1 MQRQS
6 PLRRWQGALW
16 HEGHQVVH
24 DCEDALLHLAG
35 ILRAQDD
42 HLPPLEGHCNGGRRA
57 HAFGLPIAW
66 EDPRIED
73 NERLI
78 RARPLEEWQL
88 RFGRRHKHVLHEQR
102 VVGTGGNHPD
112 RHTVVLVPTTK
123 TVHDVE
129 LLLQVQVVHR
139 TLAVRQEGL
148 VLQLHVDLAPPD
160 VICGG
165 LLEDDAL
172 VQRRPARLLA
182 ALDGDGPGGDDGAP
196 GLVLQRL
203 LVEDAR
209 RGVVV
214 DLLHVQAQR
223 VHLLDDVVAVEAHG
237 ADLHGQRRLH
247 FGRGPALELRALQL
261 LHQHRLDPILA
272 GHRR

>member
-1 MQRQS
+1 MQRQGA
-6 PLRRWQGALW
+6 LRRRQRALRHEW
-16 HEGHQVVH
+16 HEVVH
-24 DCEDALLHLAG
+24 DGEDALLHLAG
-35 ILRAQDD
+35 VLRAQDH
-42 HLPPLEGHCNGGRRA
+42 HLLPLEGHGDRGGGR
-57 HAFGLPIAW
+57 HALGLPVAG
-66 EDPRIED
+66 EDARVE
-73 NERLI
+73 NHEGLV
-78 RARPLEEWQL
+78 RACPLKQVELVL
-88 RFGRRHKHVLHEQR
+88 RRRHQHVLHKER
-102 VVGTGGNHPD
+102 MVGARGDHPYGHAVALLPAAEAVD
-112 RHTVVLVPTTK
+112 
-123 TVHDVE
+123 DVE

-139 TLAVRQEGL
+139 ALAVRQEGL
-148 VLQLHVDLAPPD
+148 VLQLHVHLAPPD
-160 VICGG
+160 VVGRG